1 LTTVFIETIR
11 AVIVCLILDLSSPTM
26 STVRCYQLDLD
37 DVTNYWWLVIV
48 QNTLGKTLHEIWQF

>member
-37 DVTNYWWLVIV
+37 DVTNCWWLVIV